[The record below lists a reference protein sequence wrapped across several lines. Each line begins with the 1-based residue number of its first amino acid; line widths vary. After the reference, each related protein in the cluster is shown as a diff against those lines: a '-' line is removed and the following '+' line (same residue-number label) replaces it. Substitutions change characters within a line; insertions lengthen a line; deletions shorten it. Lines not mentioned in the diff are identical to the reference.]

1 MHLRFYRIKTT
12 ILNSVTELII
22 SENRIWSWIDES
34 FNLFSSNFRCSCM
47 SSAASLGIL
56 EWLESVGK
64 PVYSSEFSLCTVT
77 WGHTKSQTS
86 LVDDILLSLM
96 NKYWTWPQEIDPLL
110 VKNSKLKFNRTCFRM
125 HACTDYRFSY
135 NAYSIWRYS
144 IGLMYNG
151 INLGSN

>member
-1 MHLRFYRIKTT
+1 
-12 ILNSVTELII
+12 
-22 SENRIWSWIDES
+22 
-34 FNLFSSNFRCSCM
+34 M

-110 VKNSKLKFNRTCFRM
+110 VKIPKSSSTEHVLLK
-125 HACTDYRFSY
+125 YRWFL
-135 NAYSIWRYS
+135 
-144 IGLMYNG
+144 GQ
-151 INLGSN
+151 NLGKSLSRTGHHEFSTLEIL